1 VRITVG
7 IDGRLG
13 LALRECLLVR
23 VRFHEPLD
31 DSLRAELA
39 RLVRKRG
46 AAACRVAEG
55 IDPIELV
62 IDEPR
67 GELRRVISWLRP
79 PQMRHGQLRD
89 IDFELRELG
98 PA

>member
-1 VRITVG
+1 MLSVG
-7 IDGRLG
+7 QSIS
-13 LALRECLLVR
+13 LASIVSRQR
-23 VRFHEPLD
+23 NIRAFPHEHL
-31 DSLRAELA
+31 
-39 RLVRKRG
+39 
-46 AAACRVAEG
+46 EG